1 MAFGSFGQQDAAP
14 MAEINTT
21 PLVDVMLVLLVVFIV
36 TAPVMTH
43 AVRVELPKASAAVVQ
58 KVEKPVR
65 LSLLA
70 DGTLLDE
77 SGDSKSAIAPEALD
91 ARFAAAFAAD
101 PQTEV
106 HLYADKTVQYE
117 RIAQAMAAAQRA
129 GLTKI
134 GLMTSGD
141 SSETA
146 APAVKK

>member
-1 MAFGSFGQQDAAP
+1 MGFGSFGRDDAAP

-43 AVRVELPKASAAVVQ
+43 AVKVELPKATTSVVQ
-58 KVEKPVR
+58 QQKTPIR
-65 LSLLA
+65 LTLQA
-70 DGTLLDE
+70 DGTLLDDKTPIE
-77 SGDSKSAIAPEALD
+77 IAALD
-91 ARFAAAFAAD
+91 ARFAAVFAID

-106 HLYADKTVQYE
+106 HIYADKTVQYE

-134 GLMTSGD
+134 GLMTNG
-141 SSETA
+141 EGG
-146 APAVKK
+146 

>member
-1 MAFGSFGQQDAAP
+1 MAFGSFSSQDAAP

-43 AVRVELPKASAAVVQ
+43 AVRVELPKASAAVVEQ
-58 KVEKPVR
+58 TKQPIKLTLQAE
-65 LSLLA
+65 
-70 DGTLLDE
+70 GGLLDDQTPVQPE
-77 SGDSKSAIAPEALD
+77 SLD

-101 PQTEV
+101 PLTEV

-129 GLTKI
+129 GLTRI
-134 GLMTSGD
+134 GLMTSG
-141 SSETA
+141 EAGA
-146 APAVKK
+146 ASK